1 LRYPEQIANFN
12 YGLIYMQRLPAK
24 FNLFLSLLFMLTL
37 SNGLLTRDVQADS
50 PVVVDRIVAVV
61 NDEII
66 TLYDLNKELKP
77 YEENIK
83 ALGYDA
89 DKTRETLFKLRSDL
103 LTKLIDR
110 KLTDQQIKKNNISV
124 SSKEIDKAIERIKET
139 RSYTDEDLRAG
150 LAEQGLTMEEYRE
163 NLKQQLLR
171 RNLVNREVRSKI
183 VVTNEEIEEYYN
195 AHREKYAGKTKYHI
209 WNIAIRLSEYADDAE
224 KQTASEKMEK
234 VLAQLKQGRS
244 FKFIVSENLNAP
256 GTPQGADL
264 GLYQLDELSDQLRNV
279 VRFMSAGEYSSI
291 LRFAGGYQIIYV
303 EEILTTDPK
312 AMAEAKN
319 EIQDI
324 LYNEAINNRYNSW
337 LTELRE
343 RSHIKII
350 Q

>member
-1 LRYPEQIANFN
+1 
-12 YGLIYMQRLPAK
+12 MQRLPEK
-24 FNLFLSLLFMLTL
+24 FNLFLSLLCLMTLTI
-37 SNGLLTRDVQADS
+37 GLLSSDVQADS
-50 PVVVDRIVAVV
+50 SVVVDRIVAVV

-66 TLYDLNKELKP
+66 TLYDLNKELQP

-103 LTKLIDR
+103 LNKLIDR
-110 KLTDQQIKKNNISV
+110 KLTDQQIKKNNINV
-124 SSKEIDKAIERIKET
+124 SSKEIDGAIERIKET
-139 RSYTDEDLRAG
+139 RSYTDEDFRAG

-171 RNLVNREVRSKI
+171 RNLVNREIRSKI

-195 AHREKYAGKTKYHI
+195 AHQEKYAGNTKYHI
-209 WNIAIRLSEYADDAE
+209 WNVAIRFSQYADDTE
-224 KQTASEKMEK
+224 KQIVFEKMEK

-244 FKFIVSENLNAP
+244 FKSIVSENLNAP
-256 GTPQGADL
+256 GTPQGTDL
-264 GLYQLDELSDQLRNV
+264 GLYQLDELSAELRSV

-291 LRFAGGYQIIYV
+291 LSFAGGYQIIYV
-303 EEILTTDPK
+303 EEILATDPK
-312 AMAEAKN
+312 AIAEAKN

-337 LTELRE
+337 LAELRE

>member
-1 LRYPEQIANFN
+1 
-12 YGLIYMQRLPAK
+12 MQRLPAK
-24 FNLFLSLLFMLTL
+24 LNLFTSVLCLLAL
-37 SNGLLTRDVQADS
+37 NGALLTSDVQADS
-50 PVVVDRIVAVV
+50 SVVVDRIVAVV

-66 TLYDLNKELKP
+66 TLYELNKELKP

-83 ALGYDA
+83 ALGYDV
-89 DKTRETLFKLRSDL
+89 DKARETLFKLRSDL
-103 LTKLIDR
+103 LNKLIDQ
-110 KLTDQQIKKNNISV
+110 KLTDQQINKNKINV
-124 SSKEIDKAIERIKET
+124 SEKEIDKALERIKKT

-150 LAEQGLTMEEYRE
+150 LAQQGLTMEEYRE

-171 RNLVNREVRSKI
+171 RNLVNREIKSKI
-183 VVTNEEIEEYYN
+183 VVTNEEIEAYYN

-209 WNIAIRLSEYADDAE
+209 WNIALQLSQYADDTE
-224 KQTASEKMEK
+224 KQIALEKMEK

-244 FKFIVSENLNAP
+244 FASIVSENL
-256 GTPQGADL
+256 GTPGMPQGGDL
-264 GLYQLDELSDQLRNV
+264 GLFQLDELSAQLQGV

-291 LRFAGGYQIIYV
+291 LKFAGGYQIIFI
-303 EEILTTDPK
+303 EEVLSTDPR

-319 EIQDI
+319 EIQEI

-337 LTELRE
+337 LNELRV

>member
-1 LRYPEQIANFN
+1 
-12 YGLIYMQRLPAK
+12 MQRLSANS
-24 FNLFLSLLFMLTL
+24 NLFLSLLCLLAL
-37 SNGLLTRDVQADS
+37 SGGLFVSDVQADS
-50 PVVVDRIVAVV
+50 SVVVDRIVAVV

-66 TLYDLNKELKP
+66 TLHDLNKELKP

-103 LTKLIDR
+103 LNKLIDR
-110 KLTDQQIKKNNISV
+110 KLTDQQIKKNSIKV
-124 SSKEIDKAIERIKET
+124 SIKEIDMAIERIKET

-163 NLKQQLLR
+163 SLNQQLLR
-171 RNLVNREVRSKI
+171 RKLVDREVKSKI
-183 VVTNEEIEEYYN
+183 VVTNEEIDEYYI
-195 AHREKYAGKTKYHI
+195 AHQEKYAGKTKYHI
-209 WNIAIRLSEYADDAE
+209 WNIAVRLSQYADDSE
-224 KQTASEKMEK
+224 KQMAYQKMES
-234 VLAQLKQGRS
+234 VLAQLKQGSS
-244 FKFIVSENLNAP
+244 FKSIVRANLNAP

-264 GLYQLDELSDQLRNV
+264 GLYQLDELSADLQGV
-279 VRFMSAGEYSSI
+279 VRFMSAAEYSPI
-291 LRFAGGYQIIYV
+291 LSFAGGYQIIFV
-303 EEILTTDPK
+303 EEVLTTDSK
-312 AMAEAKN
+312 AIAEVKF
-319 EIQDI
+319 EIQEI

>member
-1 LRYPEQIANFN
+1 
-12 YGLIYMQRLPAK
+12 MQRLPVK
-24 FNLFLSLLFMLTL
+24 FNLFLSLLCLMTFT
-37 SNGLLTRDVQADS
+37 SGFVSSSAQADS
-50 PVVVDRIVAVV
+50 PVVVDRIAAVV

-66 TLYDLNKELKP
+66 TLYDLDKELKP

-89 DKTRETLFKLRSDL
+89 DKTRETLFKLRTDL
-103 LTKLIDR
+103 LNKLIDR
-110 KLTDQQIKKNNISV
+110 KLTDQQIKKNSINV
-124 SSKEIDKAIERIKET
+124 SSKEIDEAIERMKET

-150 LAEQGLTMEEYRE
+150 LAQQGLTLEEYRE

-171 RNLVNREVRSKI
+171 RNLVNREIRSKI

-195 AHREKYAGKTKYHI
+195 AHREKYAGNTKYHI
-209 WNIAIRLSEYADDAE
+209 WNISIRLSQYADDTE
-224 KQTASEKMEK
+224 KQMASEKMEA

-244 FKFIVSENLNAP
+244 FKSIVSENLNAP

-264 GLYQLDELSDQLRNV
+264 GLYQLDELSAELQSV
-279 VRFMSAGEYSSI
+279 VKLMSTGEYSSI
-291 LRFAGGYQIIYV
+291 LSFAGGYQIIYV
-303 EEILTTDPK
+303 DQIIATDPK
-312 AMAEAKN
+312 AIAEAKN

-350 Q
+350 K

>member
-1 LRYPEQIANFN
+1 
-12 YGLIYMQRLPAK
+12 
-24 FNLFLSLLFMLTL
+24 
-37 SNGLLTRDVQADS
+37 
-50 PVVVDRIVAVV
+50 
-61 NDEII
+61 
-66 TLYDLNKELKP
+66 
-77 YEENIK
+77 
-83 ALGYDA
+83 
-89 DKTRETLFKLRSDL
+89 
-103 LTKLIDR
+103 
-110 KLTDQQIKKNNISV
+110 
-124 SSKEIDKAIERIKET
+124 
-139 RSYTDEDLRAG
+139 
-150 LAEQGLTMEEYRE
+150 
-163 NLKQQLLR
+163 
-171 RNLVNREVRSKI
+171 
-183 VVTNEEIEEYYN
+183 
-195 AHREKYAGKTKYHI
+195 
-209 WNIAIRLSEYADDAE
+209 
-224 KQTASEKMEK
+224 MEK

-319 EIQDI
+319 EIHDI
-324 LYNEAINNRYNSW
+324 LYNEAINNRYYSW

>member
-1 LRYPEQIANFN
+1 
-12 YGLIYMQRLPAK
+12 MQRLPTK
-24 FNLFLSLLFMLTL
+24 LNLFLCLLFLL
-37 SNGLLTRDVQADS
+37 SPYSGLLTIDVQADS

-66 TLYDLNKELKP
+66 TLYDLDKELKP

-103 LTKLIDR
+103 LNKLIDQ
-110 KLTDQQIKKNNISV
+110 KLTDQQIKKNNINV
-124 SSKEIDKAIERIKET
+124 SNKEIDMAIEKIKET

-150 LAEQGLTMEEYRE
+150 LSEQGLTMEEYRE
-163 NLKQQLLR
+163 TLKQQLLR
-171 RNLVNREVRSKI
+171 RRVVNREIRSKI
-183 VVTNEEIEEYYN
+183 VVTNEEIKEYYN
-195 AHREKYAGKTKYHI
+195 AHNEKYAGKTKYHI
-209 WNIAIRLSEYADDAE
+209 WNLTIRFSQYADDTE
-224 KQTASEKMEK
+224 KQMASEKMEK
-234 VLAQLKQGRS
+234 VLARLRQGRS
-244 FKFIVSENLNAP
+244 FKSIVSENLNAP
-256 GTPQGADL
+256 GAPQGADL
-264 GLYQLDELSDQLRNV
+264 GLYQLDELSAELQSV

-291 LRFAGGYQIIYV
+291 LSFAGGYQIIYV
-303 EEILTTDPK
+303 EKIVATDPK

-319 EIQDI
+319 EIQEI

>member
-1 LRYPEQIANFN
+1 MLALN
-12 YGLIYMQRLPAK
+12 G
-24 FNLFLSLLFMLTL
+24 SLLI
-37 SNGLLTRDVQADS
+37 GDVQADS

-103 LTKLIDR
+103 LNKLVDR
-110 KLTDQQIKKNNISV
+110 KLTDQQIKKNNINV
-124 SSKEIDKAIERIKET
+124 SSQEIDRAIERIKET

-150 LAEQGLTMEEYRE
+150 LAKQGLTIEEYRE
-163 NLKQQLLR
+163 SLKQQLLR
-171 RNLVNREVRSKI
+171 SNLVNREIKSKI
-183 VVTNEEIEEYYN
+183 VVTNVEIEEYYN
-195 AHREKYAGKTKYHI
+195 AHQEKYAGKTKYHI
-209 WNIAIRLSEYADDAE
+209 WNIAIRFSQFADDTE
-224 KQTASEKMEK
+224 KQMAYQKMES

-244 FKFIVSENLNAP
+244 FESIISENLNAP
-256 GTPQGADL
+256 GMPQGADL
-264 GLYQLDELSDQLRNV
+264 GLYQLDELSAELQGA
-279 VRFMSAGEYSSI
+279 VRFMSAGEYSNIIS
-291 LRFAGGYQIIYV
+291 FGNGYQIIFV
-303 EEILTTDPK
+303 EELLSTDAK
-312 AMAEAKN
+312 AIADVKS

>member
-1 LRYPEQIANFN
+1 
-12 YGLIYMQRLPAK
+12 MQRLPTK
-24 FNLFLSLLFMLTL
+24 LNLYLNLLCLLALNGSLLI
-37 SNGLLTRDVQADS
+37 GDVQADS

-66 TLYDLNKELKP
+66 TLYDLDKELKP

-103 LTKLIDR
+103 LNKLIDR
-110 KLTDQQIKKNNISV
+110 KLTDQQIKKNNINV
-124 SSKEIDKAIERIKET
+124 SSQEIDRAIERIKET

-150 LAEQGLTMEEYRE
+150 LAKQGLTIEEYRE
-163 NLKQQLLR
+163 SLKQQLER
-171 RNLVNREVRSKI
+171 SSLVNREVKSKI

-209 WNIAIRLSEYADDAE
+209 WNIAIRFSQFADNTE
-224 KQTASEKMEK
+224 KQMAYQKMEG

-244 FKFIVSENLNAP
+244 FESIVSENLNAP

-264 GLYQLDELSDQLRNV
+264 GLYQLDELSAELQGAI
-279 VRFMSAGEYSSI
+279 RFMSAGEYSNI
-291 LRFAGGYQIIYV
+291 LSFGDGYQIIFV
-303 EEILTTDPK
+303 EELLSTDAK
-312 AMAEAKN
+312 AIADVKS